1 MSTFPRRVGTYH
13 LLIQRRGRIQ
23 KSRMQRLRGERGPS
37 RTPETGIMCSSD
49 TKTKGRKVAP
59 EREGK
64 WNRESVREEISS
76 WLASSVGVTLHRSGN
91 SGRNAIF
98 HGCRRAGS
106 LAETGSGIGER
117 VEHVPRRNKAAA
129 RCVSSFDKKI
139 SNVIRIAIE
148 RD

>member
-1 MSTFPRRVGTYH
+1 M
-13 LLIQRRGRIQ
+13 
-23 KSRMQRLRGERGPS
+23 
-37 RTPETGIMCSSD
+37 
-49 TKTKGRKVAP
+49 A
-59 EREGK
+59 
-64 WNRESVREEISS
+64 
-76 WLASSVGVTLHRSGN
+76 ASSVGVTLHRSGN